1 MGLMACHPAGH
12 GSLFDPRK
20 TRASQRLSQVR
31 FLGLHFHL
39 GQTLCSR
46 IRSRSRERQ
55 KPHNPEWHNA
65 SGSVKSVTCWPVF
78 GGSHGPRR
86 RRIPSPTGAIDKHWS
101 KPASGGFMDCSC
113 VHSPKVCASI
123 AERSCSRS
131 HSVDSCPA
139 VSKGSDCTVSAPSPS
154 SSGGSSVSGG
164 STLDADV
171 DTSALP
177 ESKPLPTRLRSLP

>member
-1 MGLMACHPAGH
+1 MHSALVVWLRFGWGGGWSLGLMACHPAGH

-86 RRIPSPTGAIDKHWS
+86 RRIPSPTGAIDSHWS
-101 KPASGGFMDCSC
+101 KPASGGFMDCS
-113 VHSPKVCASI
+113 SM
-123 AERSCSRS
+123 
-131 HSVDSCPA
+131 DSCPE
-139 VSKGSDCTVSAPSPS
+139 VSKGIVF
-154 SSGGSSVSGG
+154 GG
-164 STLDADV
+164 STSDAA
-171 DTSALP
+171 SALP

>member
-1 MGLMACHPAGH
+1 MHSALVVWLRFGWGGGWSLGLMACHPAGH

-86 RRIPSPTGAIDKHWS
+86 RRIPSPTGAIDSHWS
-101 KPASGGFMDCSC
+101 KPASGGFMDCSSIQ
-113 VHSPKVCASI
+113 SPKVCAGI
-123 AERSCSRS
+123 AEWSCNRPY
-131 HSVDSCPA
+131 SVDSCPE
-139 VSKGSDCTVSAPSPS
+139 VSKGIVF
-154 SSGGSSVSGG
+154 GG
-164 STLDADV
+164 STSDAA
-171 DTSALP
+171 SALP
-177 ESKPLPTRLRSLP
+177 ESKPLPTRLRNLP